1 MNKKNF
7 KLEYDNYM
15 KNIKPSTD
23 LIQQT
28 LKLAEEEQS
37 RLQRSKEEKNRLG
50 YYATLTLKDSL
61 L

>member
-1 MNKKNF
+1 
-7 KLEYDNYM
+7 M